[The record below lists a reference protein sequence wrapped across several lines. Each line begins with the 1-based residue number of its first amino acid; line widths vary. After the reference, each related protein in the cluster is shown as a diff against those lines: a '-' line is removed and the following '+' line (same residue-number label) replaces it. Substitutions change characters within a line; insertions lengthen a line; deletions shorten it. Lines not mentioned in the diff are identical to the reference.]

1 MTIKSFYTLLLSATT
16 VILASC
22 STETADERSATTGSE
37 TRPFVITE
45 VQKPMTRTNISITK
59 PITWNAG
66 DRLFAYNI
74 TSPRSDYDY
83 LSVASDGFFLSLWAI
98 YIGVMATSWRCSILI
113 YMRRGTAAWELSP

>member
-22 STETADERSATTGSE
+22 STETAEERSETTGSE

-45 VQKPMTRTNISITK
+45 VQKPMTRTNISLTK

-66 DRLFAYNI
+66 DRLLLI
-74 TSPRSDYDY
+74 TLRHHALITIIY
-83 LSVASDGFFLSLWAI
+83 LLRAMDSFLSLWAI

-113 YMRRGTAAWELSP
+113 YMRRGTVAWELSP